1 MAALVTRPCA
11 IDLTVMRKKMKS
23 VAILVLIALFG
34 CSAEETIAIH
44 LEGTEINEQA
54 PLAFKQK
61 GIWFKQLE
69 DGRFEFKIS
78 DFTKVQAV
86 MFEIREAIIPFGKS
100 MSYGAE
106 MEAIVLKKLRTGGI
120 PVDVRRYDGKNWV
133 VWQVENEAALRK
145 IEEEASAELRL
156 IPIRSGKP

>member
-1 MAALVTRPCA
+1 MP
-11 IDLTVMRKKMKS
+11 KKMKL
-23 VAILVLIALFG
+23 VAILILITLFG

-44 LEGTEINEQA
+44 LDGAEINEQA

-61 GIWFKQLE
+61 GIWFRHLE
-69 DGRFEFKIS
+69 DGRFEFKKS
-78 DFTKVQAV
+78 DFNKVQAV

-106 MEAIVLKKLRTGGI
+106 MEEIVLKKLKTSSI

-133 VWQVENEAALRK
+133 VWQVENEAAIRK
-145 IEEEASAELRL
+145 IEEEASAELQL